1 MIDLQPVRTPP
12 AKWRRDFALFWA
24 AQGASVTGDQIR
36 EFAVPLIAI
45 TVLQV
50 SATELG
56 ILGAAQWIPFLLLA
70 LPFGVV
76 IDRRR
81 RRRMLLLS
89 EVGRGALTA
98 VLAIVALLGAL
109 HFPVLLIAAFLLGS
123 LTVVYEVGYQS
134 AMPALVPRE
143 HLGLANSRI
152 QATAAAGEI
161 GGPGLGGL
169 LIHLLGIPVT
179 LWANAS
185 AHFLSAA
192 ALLAIRTPEPRPVP
206 QNDRSFF
213 RELRDGTRHVL
224 RDRYLLA
231 NVGFSALYNP
241 FAQWVTILLALYAV
255 RELGLDAAQLGII
268 FSSGAAGALIG
279 AAAGSRVSKS
289 SRVGLALLACAS
301 VECAALL
308 AIPVVDPAW
317 SHAAAIG
324 ALAGFMAV
332 NGAGT
337 ALSSVLL
344 ITVRQL
350 RTPDAILG
358 RVNATM
364 RTVTYGTIPLGA
376 LAGGLVG
383 DWVGA
388 RTGLLIGAALCLG
401 TVVWVAF
408 SPLRAITRIDE
419 LEQPPHQEDPALTRN
434 E

>member
-1 MIDLQPVRTPP
+1 MIGVKTVREPQ
-12 AKWRRDFALFWA
+12 AAWRRDFGLFWA

-45 TVLQV
+45 TALQA
-50 SATELG
+50 SATQLG
-56 ILGAAQWIPFLLLA
+56 ILGAAQWLPFLLFA
-70 LPFGVV
+70 LPFGVI

-89 EVGRGALTA
+89 EAGRGAITA
-98 VLAIVALLGAL
+98 VLAVIALLGAL
-109 HFPVLLIAAFLLGS
+109 QFPVLLVAAILLGT

-134 AMPALVPRE
+134 AMPALVPRS

-161 GGPGLGGL
+161 GGPGLGGV
-169 LIHLLGIPVT
+169 LIHLLGIAAT
-179 LWANAS
+179 LWANAA
-185 AHFLSAA
+185 AHVLSAV
-192 ALLAIRTPEPRPVP
+192 ALMAIRAPEPHPVRDG
-206 QNDRSFF
+206 DRNFIL
-213 RELRDGTRHVL
+213 ELRDGARHVL

-241 FAQWVTILLALYAV
+241 FAQWVTILLTLYAV
-255 RELGLDAAQLGII
+255 RELGLDAAQVGII
-268 FSSGAAGALIG
+268 FSAGAAGALIG
-279 AAAGSRVSKS
+279 AAAGARVSTG
-289 SRVGLALLACAS
+289 SRVGAALLACAV

-317 SHAAAIG
+317 PHAAAIG
-324 ALAGFMAV
+324 TLAGLMAV

-344 ITVRQL
+344 ITVRHL
-350 RTPDAILG
+350 RTPDAMLG

-388 RTGLLIGAALCLG
+388 RTGLLIGAVLCLG

-408 SPLRAITRIDE
+408 SPLRSITRIDR
-419 LEQPPHQEDPALTRN
+419 LERP
-434 E
+434 

>member
-1 MIDLQPVRTPP
+1 MIDMQPVRAPS
-12 AKWRRDFALFWA
+12 AKWRRDFALFWT
-24 AQGASVTGDQIR
+24 AQGASLTGDQIR

-56 ILGAAQWIPFLLLA
+56 VLGAAQWIPFLLLA

-98 VLAIVALLGAL
+98 VLAVAALVGAL
-109 HFPVLLIAAFLLGS
+109 EFPVLLVAAVLLGA

-134 AMPALVPRE
+134 AIPALVPRE

-169 LIHLLGIPVT
+169 LMHLLGVATT
-179 LWANAS
+179 LWANAA
-185 AHFLSAA
+185 AHLISAA
-192 ALLAIRTPEPRPVP
+192 ALLAIRAPEPRPEP
-206 QNDRSFF
+206 QADRSFL
-213 RELRDGTRHVL
+213 RELRDGIRHVV

-255 RELGLDAAQLGII
+255 RTLELDAAQVGII
-268 FSSGAAGALIG
+268 FSAGAAGALLG
-279 AAAGSRVSKS
+279 AAAGARASRG
-289 SRVGLALLACAS
+289 SRVGVILVACAA

-308 AIPVVDPAW
+308 AVPAVDPAW
-317 SHAAAIG
+317 PHAVAIV
-324 ALAGFMAV
+324 ALAGIMAV

-337 ALSSVLL
+337 ALSSVIL

-388 RTGLLIGAALCLG
+388 RTGLLIGAILCLG
-401 TVVWVAF
+401 TVVWVVF
-408 SPLRAITRIDE
+408 SPLRTIRRIDE
-419 LEQPPHQEDPALTRN
+419 LEQP
-434 E
+434 

>member
-1 MIDLQPVRTPP
+1 MMGIDTVRGKTS
-12 AKWRRDFALFWA
+12 WRRDFGLFWA

-45 TVLQV
+45 TALQA

-56 ILGAAQWIPFLLLA
+56 ILGAAQWVPFLLFA
-70 LPFGVV
+70 LPFGVI

-98 VLAIVALLGAL
+98 ALAVTALLGL
-109 HFPVLLIAAFLLGS
+109 LGIPVLLVAAVLLGT

-143 HLGLANSRI
+143 QLGLANSRI

-161 GGPGLGGL
+161 GGPGLGGV
-169 LIHLLGIPVT
+169 LIHLVGIPAT
-179 LWANAS
+179 LWANAG

-192 ALLAIRTPEPRPVP
+192 ALVAIRTPEPHP
-206 QNDRSFF
+206 QPDGTRNFLG
-213 RELRDGTRHVL
+213 ELRDGAQHVI

-255 RELGLDAAQLGII
+255 RQLGLDAAQVGII
-268 FSSGAAGALIG
+268 FSSGAVGALVG
-279 AAAGSRVSKS
+279 AAAGARVSKGT
-289 SRVGLALLACAS
+289 RVGIALLGCAA

-308 AIPVVDPAW
+308 AIPAVDPSW
-317 SHAAAIG
+317 SHAAAIA
-324 ALAGFMAV
+324 ALAGLMAI

-344 ITVRQL
+344 ITVRHL

-383 DWVGA
+383 EWVGA
-388 RTGLLIGAALCLG
+388 RTGLLIGAVLCLG
-401 TVVWVAF
+401 TVVWVAL
-408 SPLRAITRIDE
+408 SPLRTITRIDR
-419 LEQPPHQEDPALTRN
+419 LEQP
-434 E
+434 